1 MALEESEL
9 KWLEESWEN
18 LSKEALNREM
28 SRYAMEWNTE
38 KVQALIDFI
47 KSRDGSDGLKS
58 EYKSFKDEYDEFQKS
73 IDEKNKELADLRAES
88 TPDETKIK
96 EKEKEI
102 KEAWEKFFRD
112 DMKKRVEKVW
122 DAIDST
128 EKAKD
133 DEINRLKDQLSWIV
147 SNWPKLSE
155 YFSIKRRR
163 LVTLNSNIRK
173 LEKDKENYP
182 KNVLIYL
189 MWLSNSK
196 VIWIRNVKN
205 GIKRSWMRVAWHWNS
220 DDIKENLRNFEDSI
234 KVNPWESEW
243 TKGLKKQLQEH
254 LQNAKQAYINKQKKS
269 VGL

>member
-38 KVQALIDFI
+38 KVQALIDFM

-155 YFSIKRRR
+155 YFS
-163 LVTLNSNIRK
+163 
-173 LEKDKENYP
+173 
-182 KNVLIYL
+182 
-189 MWLSNSK
+189 MNSK
-196 VIWIRNVKN
+196 YWF
-205 GIKRSWMRVAWHWNS
+205 SA
-220 DDIKENLRNFEDSI
+220 
-234 KVNPWESEW
+234 
-243 TKGLKKQLQEH
+243 
-254 LQNAKQAYINKQKKS
+254 
-269 VGL
+269 